1 MLPLFKAILKYFT
14 VFVWIFLG
22 FAVFWSVAFAQG
34 AAQAF
39 AQIGKGGTTGAR
51 SMVWTAQ
58 VPNLLDN
65 WRASPVVVCTD
76 FLPNCDSSAG
86 FVETGY
92 AKGALPENPNR
103 LQVYVAWKSV
113 NGVII
118 NRFPNIFLND
128 NTWYTFAVQSQSA
141 RNRWVMKLDGDIT
154 WILPYS
160 EINFTAGR
168 IASCGAEAALANTAM
183 SVECRDMSY
192 YYNSSWYLFNF
203 TNTQISGPYCVIK
216 TQQDF
221 GAIGY
226 GPNC

>member
-1 MLPLFKAILKYFT
+1 MFPLFKAIFKYF
-14 VFVWIFLG
+14 VVSVWIFLG
-22 FAVFWSVAFAQG
+22 FAVFWSVAYAQG

-39 AQIGKGGTTGAR
+39 AQVGKGGTTGTQ

-58 VPNLLDN
+58 VPNLQNN
-65 WRASPVVVCTD
+65 WRASPVAVCTD
-76 FLPNCDSSAG
+76 FLPDCNANAG

-92 AKGALPENPNR
+92 AKGTLPVNPNQ

-113 NGVII
+113 DGII
-118 NRFPNIFLND
+118 FNRFPNILLND
-128 NTWYTFAVQSQSA
+128 DTWYTFVVRSQSA
-141 RNRWVMKLDGDIT
+141 RTRWVMKLNGDIT

-168 IASCGAEAALANTAM
+168 IVSCGTEAALANTQMA
-183 SVECRDMSY
+183 VECRDMKY
-192 YYNSSWYLFNF
+192 FYNGSWVLFNF
-203 TNTQISGPYCVIK
+203 TNTQITGPYCVIK

-221 GAIGY
+221 GAIAY